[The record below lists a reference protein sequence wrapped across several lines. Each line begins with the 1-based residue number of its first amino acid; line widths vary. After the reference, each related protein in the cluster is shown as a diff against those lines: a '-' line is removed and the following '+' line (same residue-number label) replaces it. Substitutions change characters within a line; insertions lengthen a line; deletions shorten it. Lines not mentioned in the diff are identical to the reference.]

1 MGCRAESQSRRQ
13 GAASTTPSGQLLPRA
28 RRSGLSWISA
38 REDRIS
44 LFSPISSQS
53 TSLMGWNGSRGVHRR
68 CEDFQAGGLNTRT
81 WSETERHHFP
91 RRTAPTHSNR
101 SRTLPL
107 NTVPE
112 DPTSITKARRRDA
125 PPASRRKPSPVR
137 RPHGFYGVSLQCLD
151 AASQKY
157 IPATAAGAGSA
168 AKARKSDAM
177 HCVD

>member
-13 GAASTTPSGQLLPRA
+13 GAASTTPSGQLFQRA
-28 RRSGLSWISA
+28 KRSGLSWISVG
-38 REDRIS
+38 EDRSS
-44 LFSPISSQS
+44 LFTPISSKF
-53 TSLMGWNGSRGVHRR
+53 TSVMGWNGSKGVHRQ